1 MEPQEIANELMEIT
15 KLANTWIHDES
26 KQKTLADDLKQAG
39 LDHIQK
45 TADYKKNKLIAI
57 LNEDK

>member
-45 TADYKKNKLIAI
+45 TADYKKN
-57 LNEDK
+57 